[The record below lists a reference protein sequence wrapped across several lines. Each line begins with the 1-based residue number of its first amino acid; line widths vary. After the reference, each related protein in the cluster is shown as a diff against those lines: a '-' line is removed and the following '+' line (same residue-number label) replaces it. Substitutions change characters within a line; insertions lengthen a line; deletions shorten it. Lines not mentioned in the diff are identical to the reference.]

1 MSEEK
6 TSAVRITQGDI
17 YKKQL
22 EHGDI
27 LIKVL
32 QKLDHLDDVPER
44 LREVELTL
52 ARLFWIERIAYAG
65 LGAAIISMIGLFT
78 TTIGAF

>member
-6 TSAVRITQGDI
+6 TSVRITQGDI

-32 QKLDHLDDVPER
+32 QKLDHLDDVPDR

>member
-1 MSEEK
+1 MAEEK
-6 TSAVRITQGDI
+6 TSSVRITQGDI

-32 QKLDHLDDVPER
+32 EKLDHLDDVPDR
-44 LREVELTL
+44 IREVELTL
-52 ARLFWIERIAYAG
+52 ARLAWVEKIAYTG
-65 LGAAIISMIGLFT
+65 LTAAVMSLIGLLINS
-78 TTIGAF
+78 IGK

>member
-6 TSAVRITQGDI
+6 TGAIRITQSDI

-27 LIKVL
+27 LIQVL

-44 LREVELTL
+44 IREVELTL
-52 ARLFWIERIAYAG
+52 ARLAWIERIAYTG
-65 LGAAIISMIGLFT
+65 LTASTIALVGLLI
-78 TTIGAF
+78 TTIGN

>member
-1 MSEEK
+1 MADET
-6 TSAVRITQGDI
+6 TSVRVTQADI

-22 EHGDI
+22 EHGEI

-32 QKLDHLDDVPER
+32 QKLDNLDDVPER

-52 ARLFWIERIAYAG
+52 ARLFWVEKIAYAG
-65 LGAAIISMIGLFT
+65 LGAAIVSMIGLLT
-78 TTIGAF
+78 TSIGAF